1 MQARSPVTIVAVASL
16 ATPLSPLPKEDSHA
30 VHFALRHRST
40 WIPIFLLLVAC
51 ACPFGSLG
59 TETRPPLTAVTP
71 ELATA
76 TQDVVPASPSPS
88 SAPTN
93 PPNAASLP
101 DPARVAW
108 NVVHTGLV
116 RPVDLQPVGD
126 RLFLVEQPG
135 VIRLAVGSRIQD
147 VPYLDIRDRVN
158 SSANEQ
164 GLLGLAFHP
173 DFAANGFFY
182 VNYTGS
188 GGDTFVSRFQANPL
202 DSTADPASETILLNF
217 DQPFANHNGGGM
229 VFGPDGYLYISTGD
243 GGSAGD
249 PFGNGQSLDTLL
261 GKILRLDVNA
271 APPYAIPPDNPFA
284 QRGGRLEI
292 WDYGLRN
299 PWRFAF
305 DPANH
310 DLYIA
315 DVGQGSWEEIN
326 YEPAGSAGGANYGW
340 NLREGA
346 HAYQGG
352 SAPGLVDP
360 VAEYSHDYGCSVTGG
375 VVVRDPSLPEWQ
387 GVYLYADYCSGIV
400 WGLLRTPS
408 GEWRNDILF
417 RTDFNVSAFGVD
429 VAGRV
434 YLLDLQGRTARLEA
448 LP

>member
-1 MQARSPVTIVAVASL
+1 MEARSPVTIVAVASP
-16 ATPLSPLPKEDSHA
+16 ATRVSPLPKEDSHP
-30 VHFALRHRST
+30 VLFARRHRST
-40 WIPIFLLLVAC
+40 WIPLFLLLVAC

-59 TETRPPLTAVTP
+59 TETQPPLTAVTP
-71 ELATA
+71 ELSTA
-76 TQDVVPASPSPS
+76 TEDVVPASPSPS
-88 SAPTN
+88 AAPTN
-93 PPNAASLP
+93 PPNASTLP
-101 DPARVAW
+101 DPSRVAW

-116 RPVDLQPVGD
+116 RPIDLQPVGE

-135 VIRLAVGSRIQD
+135 VIRLAVGSSIQD

-188 GGDTFVSRFQANPL
+188 GGDTIVSRFQANPL
-202 DSTADPASETILLNF
+202 DATADPASEAILLNF

-261 GKILRLDVNA
+261 GKILRLDVNG

-284 QRGGRLEI
+284 QGGGRLEI

-315 DVGQGSWEEIN
+315 DVGQGGWEEIN
-326 YEPAGSAGGANYGW
+326 YEPAGSAGGVNYGW

-375 VVVRDPSLPEWQ
+375 VVVRDPSMPEWQ

-400 WGLLRTPS
+400 WGLLRTPP

-429 VAGRV
+429 LAGRV